1 MKSDTVVLYSAAPVM
16 AKAAKRAD
24 ASRRQNGSCEIVLV
38 SSLVSGCGVT
48 TFGRQIATLHDWPFI
63 SCNCEMTVRALLN
76 LLYEAIVRGGVGNFY
91 QNFEC
96 FNAIVRELRDL
107 GAPPLIIDDC
117 FRLSPRLIDV
127 LRDCGDASGAPL
139 IFLCT
144 RELRHTL
151 VAPKSCSME
160 AVTSRVVADIELPK
174 LSIRDAQLFAS
185 ELAEVEIDARL
196 IGHIFKTAGGSARS
210 LLRAYTQ
217 VEEVA
222 AAAGLDRI
230 GLAEW
235 LSLTGQTLQP
245 DRIAPPATKTIA
257 KAASDEGKEPINQAA
272 IKGAVKA
279 A

>member
-1 MKSDTVVLYSAAPVM
+1 MKYDAVVLPSAAPVM

-24 ASRRQNGSCEIVLV
+24 ASRRQNGSCEIVLI

-48 TFGRQIATLHDWPFI
+48 TLGRQIATLHDWPFV
-63 SCNCEMTVRALLN
+63 SCHCEMTVRALLN

-96 FNAIVRELRDL
+96 FNAIVSELRDL
-107 GAPPLIIDDC
+107 GAPPLIIDEC

-160 AVTSRVVADIELPK
+160 AIASRIVADVELPK
-174 LSIRDAQLFAS
+174 LSIRDAQLFAA
-185 ELAEVEIDARL
+185 ELAEVEIEAKL
-196 IGHIFKTAGGSARS
+196 VSHIFKTVGASTRS
-210 LLRAYTQ
+210 LLRAYDR

-235 LSLTGQTLQP
+235 LSFTGQTLAP
-245 DRIAPPATKTIA
+245 ERIAPPATKAIA
-257 KAASDEGKEPINQAA
+257 KATSDEEPINQTAS
-272 IKGAVKA
+272 KGASKA